1 MSLVAIGAVRSFM
14 VIRFTV
20 GVAVWLRG
28 DGKIYDSAPA
38 SSKYELPP
46 VSWTSKLKS
55 REWEAFRVCGSAV
68 EA

>member
-1 MSLVAIGAVRSFM
+1 MKTMG
-14 VIRFTV
+14 
-20 GVAVWLRG
+20 W
-28 DGKIYDSAPA
+28 
-38 SSKYELPP
+38 SSEAKDEENKNPGYRDELPP